1 MTRGEAALLALVL
14 ASALGAAEAMGESAA
29 ALPPPPSTKRAA
41 PVAEPAEPPGEAHER
56 VFADAFLAWVYSE
69 PDPAAR
75 ELGYLRGGQSVRL
88 RATDDAPL
96 GAPSGRRGCG
106 GGWYAIEPAGFVC
119 AGRGVSLE
127 PTRYSEAMRELLPR
141 GSAYPFEYALSMG
154 SPSYRRLPT
163 EAEWTR
169 RERKFGDAKPRP
181 LAPHHRG
188 HEQLLGGSLGAPGA
202 PLGFLAEGGSVS
214 RGPENRL
221 ERREVPFGSMIAV
234 TGHFEHEGRLFLQNA
249 DGTVV
254 PEDRVRLY
262 RHSEFSG
269 AWDGE
274 GVRLPLAWAKRSA
287 RLYRLAGDGCALDG
301 CALEGCA
308 GAGAAPLERSRA
320 CLVESGRELGVRE
333 RSELSGRRVKVAG
346 TLFWETTDGE
356 LLADD
361 IAYVAERL
369 VRRAPAERWIHFAVE
384 EGTLVAYERDRPVL
398 ATLASPGIG
407 GSPRVGGD
415 SLTDRTTPL
424 GTRRITFKHRSDDMS
439 PEHGEH
445 RSYYIAD
452 VPFAMYFE
460 PPFAIHVAYW
470 HESFGEPMSGGCI
483 NVSPIDGERLFS
495 WTTPQVPDDWYGVA
509 ASDEFGLGTVIVV
522 TR

>member
-14 ASALGAAEAMGESAA
+14 ASAFGAADAAGEGASGPAKSGAAEPSAA
-29 ALPPPPSTKRAA
+29 APRAA
-41 PVAEPAEPPGEAHER
+41 AGGETPDEAERAY
-56 VFADAFLAWVYSE
+56 ADAFLTWIYAAPE
-69 PDPAAR
+69 PGAR

-88 RATDDAPL
+88 RSTESTPR

-106 GGWYAIEPAGFVC
+106 GGWYAVEPAGFVC
-119 AGRGVSLE
+119 VGRGASLE
-127 PTRYSEAMRELLPR
+127 PTHYSTSMRALLPKV
-141 GSAYPFEYALSMG
+141 GAYPFEYALSMG

-169 RERKFGDAKPRP
+169 RERKFGEAKPRP

-188 HEQLLGGSLGAPGA
+188 HEQLLGGSLGAAGS
-202 PLGFLAEGGSVS
+202 PLGFLADGGSVS
-214 RGPENRL
+214 REQENRL
-221 ERREVPFGSMIAV
+221 ERREVPFGSMISL
-234 TGHFEHEGRLFLQNA
+234 TGRFEHEGRVYLQNA

-254 PEDRVRLY
+254 PEERVRLY
-262 RHSEFSG
+262 RHSEFRGIWDTDGVSLPS
-269 AWDGE
+269 AWT
-274 GVRLPLAWAKRSA
+274 KRSA
-287 RLYRLAGDGCALDG
+287 RLYRIEGDGCALPAASDG
-301 CALEGCA
+301 ADVT
-308 GAGAAPLERSRA
+308 LERAPS
-320 CLVESGRELGVRE
+320 CLVESERELAARE
-333 RSELSGRRVKVAG
+333 RVLLTGRRVKVTG
-346 TLFWETTDGE
+346 TLFWETKEGE
-356 LLADD
+356 LLADE

-369 VRRAPAERWIHFAVE
+369 ARGAPPERWIHFSVE
-384 EGTLVAYERDRPVL
+384 EGTLVAYERERPIL

-407 GSPRVGGD
+407 GSPRDGGD
-415 SLTDRTTPL
+415 PLTDRTTPL
-424 GTRRITFKHRSDDMS
+424 GTRRITFKHRTDDMS

-495 WTTPQVPDDWYGVA
+495 WTTPHVPEDWYGVA
-509 ASDEFGLGTVIVV
+509 ASNEFGLGTVIVV